1 MVSWEFFLTKGKD
14 VGSKHYNEGVPP
26 KDDHGYGFKK
36 EKQEVYYIYQPYF
49 APYEIE
55 EVKNWANRLNLE
67 YEIFDKDKSW
77 YYKRAIMFGCNIC
90 KKHNKTHNIKSYL

>member
-1 MVSWEFFLTKGKD
+1 M
-14 VGSKHYNEGVPP
+14 PP
-26 KDDHGYGFKK
+26 KDDHGYGFKN

-49 APYEIE
+49 APYEIEE

-77 YYKRAIMFGCNIC
+77 YYKGQSCLVVIYAKNTTKPII
-90 KKHNKTHNIKSYL
+90 